1 MTGSDGLAVLRPAAE
16 SRAKFISDVSHM
28 GARVMIGSHGDYDG
42 IGMHWEM
49 WAHVRGGMTPHE
61 VLRAATIHGAYG
73 IGMEEA
79 LGSLEVGKGADLLI
93 LNKQHLEGIR
103 NPINPKREIKKGK

>member
-1 MTGSDGLAVLRPAAE
+1 
-16 SRAKFISDVSHM
+16 M

-73 IGMEEA
+73 LGMEA
-79 LGSLEVGKGADLLI
+79 DLGSLEVGKGADKLF
-93 LNKQHLEGIR
+93 LNKKPLEDIR
-103 NPINPKREIKKGK
+103 NKLTIERVRKNGVLQDEITLDEVRQTHKP

>member
-1 MTGSDGLAVLRPAAE
+1 
-16 SRAKFISDVSHM
+16 M

-61 VLRAATIHGAYG
+61 VLRAATINGAYG
-73 IGMEEA
+73 LGMEA
-79 LGSLEVGKGADLLI
+79 DLGSLEVGKVADLLI
-93 LNKQHLEGIR
+93 LNKNPLEDIR
-103 NPINPKREIKKGK
+103 NTLTIERVMKNGVLRDAMTLDEEIGRAHVGTPVTNAQ